1 MFFIYDT
8 HHTENYY
15 TARKL
20 IDDTWTRTVEIPA
33 SHVNAFQAWIC
44 DVSLEEIR
52 LGERIN
58 RIGTFMRDISQTRR
72 GLPLQKLLS
81 TSGDIPV
88 IGGRNITRYGTDGI
102 RGFIANGDLDTGNQ
116 KVAWIR
122 QPKVMSQTIV
132 AHIQNPNPHI
142 KIIATVDAEGELL
155 NLDSVENT
163 VISNENVT
171 PVFISALL
179 NSTLINWYVHKF
191 IFSSAVRTMIFDN
204 HYIGKIPIPVVSLA
218 EQQPIIELVEQIMAA
233 KREDPGADTSS
244 LEGEIDALVYALYGV
259 TEAEVAIVEG

>member
-1 MFFIYDT
+1 
-8 HHTENYY
+8 
-15 TARKL
+15 
-20 IDDTWTRTVEIPA
+20 
-33 SHVNAFQAWIC
+33 
-44 DVSLEEIR
+44 
-52 LGERIN
+52 
-58 RIGTFMRDISQTRR
+58 
-72 GLPLQKLLS
+72 
-81 TSGDIPV
+81 
-88 IGGRNITRYGTDGI
+88 
-102 RGFIANGDLDTGNQ
+102 
-116 KVAWIR
+116 
-122 QPKVMSQTIV
+122 MSQTIV

-142 KIIATVDAEGELL
+142 KIITTVDAEGELL

-218 EQQPIIELVEQIMAA
+218 EQQPIVELVEQIMAA
-233 KREDPGADTSS
+233 KRDDPGADTSS

-259 TEAEVAIVEG
+259 TEAEIAIVEG